1 MPLPAGYESY
11 TTSRRR
17 YLWRK
22 EIACA
27 RVDSPHAPVWRAQ
40 RLAESGTAL
49 PSDIPARAQLVAGGV
64 LALEE
69 ITGASVP
76 ELVALGLSNTDAEL
90 VITFIEAA

>member
-1 MPLPAGYESY
+1 MPPPDGYERC
-11 TTSRRR
+11 TTTRRR

-22 EIACA
+22 EMACA
-27 RVDSPHAPVWRAQ
+27 RVDSPHTPVWRAE
-40 RLAESGTAL
+40 RLAESGTDL

-64 LALEE
+64 LAVEE

-90 VITFIEAA
+90 VIAFIEA

>member
-11 TTSRRR
+11 TTTRRR

-22 EIACA
+22 ELSCA

-40 RLAESGTAL
+40 RLAESGTDL
-49 PSDIPARAQLVAGGV
+49 PGDIPARAQLVAGGV
-64 LALEE
+64 LAVEE

-76 ELVALGLSNTDAEL
+76 ELVALGLSNTAAEL
-90 VITFIEAA
+90 VITFLES

>member
-1 MPLPAGYESY
+1 MSLPADYESY

-27 RVDSPHAPVWRAQ
+27 RLDSPHAAVWRAA
-40 RLAESGTAL
+40 RLAESGTDL
-49 PSDIPARAQLVAGGV
+49 PSDTPARTKLLAGGV
-64 LALEE
+64 LAVEE

-76 ELVALGLSNTDAEL
+76 ELVALGLSQTEAEL
-90 VITFIEAA
+90 VITFLET